1 MQALMIPA
9 SPTSLYIIQHPAHRC
24 TMGSE
29 RNLEILTDTP
39 RNRDTDLHTETLGH
53 IQTHR
58 HTDTQKDIDTHTE
71 TQLDMETDTQR
82 QVDTQT
88 LGNSHM
94 FTDI

>member
-1 MQALMIPA
+1 MIPA

-24 TMGSE
+24 TMGSK
-29 RNLEILTDTP
+29 R
-39 RNRDTDLHTETLGH
+39 RNRDTDLYTETLGH

-58 HTDTQKDIDTHTE
+58 HADKQIHRNTQTPTE

-82 QVDTQT
+82 QADTQT